1 MINVGN
7 SINKIKQKLISFK
20 MRFAVEE
27 RAKERTPC
35 HFRDLHTLKMDSFF
49 REFLKHGFKI
59 LNFSEMTHTLG
70 NTSLSKMTPFIAP

>member
-35 HFRDLHTLKMDSFF
+35 HFRNLHNLKMDSFLSGV
-49 REFLKHGFKI
+49 LKAWI
-59 LNFSEMTHTLG
+59 QNS
-70 NTSLSKMTPFIAP
+70 